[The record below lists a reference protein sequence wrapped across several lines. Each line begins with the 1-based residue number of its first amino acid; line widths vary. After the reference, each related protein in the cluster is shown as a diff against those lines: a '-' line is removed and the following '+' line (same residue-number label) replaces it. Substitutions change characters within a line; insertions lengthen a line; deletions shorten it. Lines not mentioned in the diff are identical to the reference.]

1 MEATLKDGENVFF
14 RRPPPLPA
22 WTDLNGEVRSGKTK
36 RIREGGRWRERER
49 ERDGSSLTSHM
60 VVTLSTTGS
69 QFQLSFKGSVF
80 VAL

>member
-36 RIREGGRWRERER
+36 RIREGGRWKERER
-49 ERDGSSLTSHM
+49 EMGAVSPLTWSSLCQRLEANFS
-60 VVTLSTTGS
+60 
-69 QFQLSFKGSVF
+69 
-80 VAL
+80 